1 VVLVCLCAERFF
13 NAPDICLWREE
24 QGGGKNRVKSK
35 YLTFRTWLSKPLDDH
50 TEILDQ
56 SHNRYSS
63 NQGPAIITMKRITSV
78 TIALTALFGLAV
90 SGCDKKTSDDLKQ
103 KAEETKQTVERKAKE
118 AKEAAGKQ
126 IEKAKPKLKEFGEK
140 AKDAT
145 QEAMDKT
152 KEAADSAAQ
161 KLKEATNTSP
171 QPVSPTPAP

>member
-1 VVLVCLCAERFF
+1 MLPVGPAEWKTQ
-13 NAPDICLWREE
+13 AEKA
-24 QGGGKNRVKSK
+24 GGSDLNINISPGSPNH
-35 YLTFRTWLSKPLDDH
+35 YTNTP
-50 TEILDQ
+50 EILDW

-63 NQGPAIITMKRITSV
+63 NQELAITTMKQITSV
-78 TIALTALFGLAV
+78 AMALTALFGLAV

-103 KAEETKQTVERKAKE
+103 KAEETKRTVESKAKE

-126 IEKAKPKLKEFGEK
+126 IEKAKEAAKDAEPKLKEFGKK

-145 QEAMDKT
+145 QDAIEKT